1 MNFKLFLENTEEY
14 QKDLKNILKN
24 IPKGHAA
31 LIKGYKIKFEP
42 TNTLKND
49 SNHIGFIDEENKK
62 IRIAAPWNYSR
73 CFTVLHEIAHAVYKY
88 KLDKKLKK
96 EWKDI
101 IKSTKEKQKEN
112 TPEKC
117 HSALNQNA
125 EELFCMA
132 YASFYSKHSVN
143 TYDNVNWKKFIEKIP
158 N

>member
-14 QKDLKNILKN
+14 QKDLKNVLKN
-24 IPKGHAA
+24 IPKSHAA
-31 LIKGYKIKFEP
+31 LIKGYEIKFEP

-73 CFTVLHEIAHAVYKY
+73 CFTFLHEIAHAVYKY
-88 KLDKKLKK
+88 KLNKNLRK
-96 EWKDI
+96 EWADI
-101 IKSTKEKQKEN
+101 IKSTKKDQKKSLSK
-112 TPEKC
+112 KC
-117 HSALNQNA
+117 HSSLNQNS

-132 YASFYSKHSVN
+132 YASFYSRHVVS
-143 TYDNVNWKKFIEKIP
+143 TYDNKSWKKFIEKIP